1 MTDLGI
7 PDGWVLMPRELTEA
21 WATYAQGAFMD
32 HSRSA
37 VECFAARYAELIA
50 VTELARQQL
59 LADLARGAA
68 SG

>member
-1 MTDLGI
+1 MPGLTI
-7 PDGWVLMPRELTEA
+7 PDGWVLMPRQLTEP

-32 HSRSA
+32 HSWSA

-50 VTELARQQL
+50 VTEPARQQL
-59 LADLARGAA
+59 LAELQRGAA